1 MPQRTIKQWCSKHKI
16 NWYGQGS
23 LGGIRYDWKLA
34 FGHGRSAFFSSG
46 VSSAT
51 PAVQDLNGRPI
62 LVFPNVNTSRRNGK
76 ISEAAFLR
84 IIDWVQRCLNGEVSD
99 LEQHESPSK
108 ALDANACPQGLRI
121 KKE

>member
-1 MPQRTIKQWCSKHKI
+1 MPQNTIKQWCSEHDI

-23 LGGIRYDWKLA
+23 LGEIRYDWKLA

-51 PAVQDLNGRPI
+51 PVVQELNGKQI
-62 LVFPNVNTSRRNGK
+62 LLFPNVNTSRKIGK

-84 IIDWVQRCLNGEVSD
+84 IIDWVQRCLDGDVSG
-99 LEQHESPSK
+99 LENKEKPNKSEQD
-108 ALDANACPQGLRI
+108 DAYQRPC
-121 KKE
+121 